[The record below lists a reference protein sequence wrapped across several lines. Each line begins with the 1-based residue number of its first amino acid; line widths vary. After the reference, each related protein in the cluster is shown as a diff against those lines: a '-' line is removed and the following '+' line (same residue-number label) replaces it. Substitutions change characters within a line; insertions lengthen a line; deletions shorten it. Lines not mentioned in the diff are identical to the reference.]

1 MTHPRLNFAG
11 LLAEFATTLLGIY
24 ESKHCHT
31 QDLCTSI
38 RPATLV
44 DLLRFH
50 IVYWSRP
57 FGFYRKNRF
66 LSFEPNFMLILCG
79 SPSTALSSY

>member
-24 ESKHCHT
+24 EAKHCHT

-50 IVYWSRP
+50 
-57 FGFYRKNRF
+57 
-66 LSFEPNFMLILCG
+66 NF
-79 SPSTALSSY
+79 S

>member
-1 MTHPRLNFAG
+1 MTHPRLNFAR

-31 QDLCTSI
+31 QDLCMSI
-38 RPATLV
+38 RPATVV
-44 DLLRFH
+44 DLLRLH

-57 FGFYRKNRF
+57 FVFYRKNRF
-66 LSFEPNFMLILCG
+66 FSSEPNFMLIICG